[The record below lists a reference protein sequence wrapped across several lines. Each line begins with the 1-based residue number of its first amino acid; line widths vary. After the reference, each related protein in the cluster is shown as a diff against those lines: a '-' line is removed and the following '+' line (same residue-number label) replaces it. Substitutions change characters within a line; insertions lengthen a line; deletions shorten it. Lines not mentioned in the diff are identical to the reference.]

1 MADSPLKQAMD
12 LVTFNIKSDGKQIKD
27 TYQVYSIA
35 VHNALNRI
43 PTAVIKLQDGEVA
56 DKDFEASNSD
66 DFIPGKEIEIQA
78 GYQSDNKT
86 IFKGIVISMHIVL
99 DGIKGSVLEVSCRDK
114 AILMTQSRKS
124 TFFENMKDS
133 DIITSIIGGYSGV
146 SSDVASTTAEHKEL
160 VQYDATDWDF
170 MMIRADINGFVA
182 AINQGKISVKAPDV
196 SSVPLLSLTYG
207 TDIIELEADFS
218 ASGQM
223 PGVEAV
229 SWDATS
235 QKILNQTAS
244 SPPRYSQGNISTDKA
259 ASSIGAKTQTLRSSA
274 QIGSETLQ
282 QWANARLVKS
292 NLAMITGSATF
303 AGASMVLPNTMIE
316 LNGIGE
322 RFSGNAFV
330 SAVHHKIHRGNW
342 TTKIDFGLRDE
353 WFATKPNVNPIPASG
368 LTPEVGGL
376 MMAKVKQLNKDP
388 AGENRILVTLP
399 MMQNDNSGI
408 WARLATFYATNE
420 KGSFFIPEVDDE
432 VVLGFLNSDP
442 NYPVILG
449 SLYSSE
455 NPPPYELTEE
465 NYTKA
470 LLTKE
475 GCKIEFDDE
484 KKVINIETP
493 GENKITIS
501 DEDKG
506 ITIVDENKNSIKTN
520 AEGITIKDSN
530 GNEIVMSSSGIEIK
544 SCSDL
549 KLTATADV
557 TVSGINI
564 TNSASASMKST
575 GQASAEL
582 SASGETT
589 IKGAIVMIN

>member
-455 NPPPYELTEE
+455 NTPPYELTEE

>member
-1 MADSPLKQAMD
+1 MADSPLKQAMN
-12 LVTFNIKSDGKQIKD
+12 LVTFIIKSDGKQIKD

-35 VHNALNRI
+35 VHNTINRI

-86 IFKGIVISMHIVL
+86 IFKGIVISMRIVL
-99 DGIKGSVLEVSCRDK
+99 DGIKGSVLEVTCRDK

-133 DIITSIIGGYSGV
+133 DIISSIIGGYSGV
-146 SSDVASTTAEHKEL
+146 SADVASTTVEHKEL

-170 MMIRADINGFVA
+170 MMIRADINGLVA
-182 AINQGKISVKAPDV
+182 AINQGKVSVKAPDV
-196 SSVPLLSLTYG
+196 SSQPLLALTYG

-223 PGVEAV
+223 PGVEAI

-235 QKILNQTAS
+235 QKILNQTGAS
-244 SPPRYSQGNISTDKA
+244 PTGSSQGNIGTDKA
-259 ASSIGAKTQTLRSSA
+259 ASSIDAETQTLRSSA

-316 LNGIGE
+316 LNGIGD

-330 SAVHHKIHRGNW
+330 SAVHHKIHGGNW
-342 TTKIDFGLRDE
+342 TTKIDFGLKDE

-376 MMAKVKQLNKDP
+376 MMAKVKQLSEDP

-399 MMQNDNSGI
+399 MMQDDNNGI
-408 WARLATFYATNE
+408 WARLATFYATKE

-455 NPPPYELTEE
+455 NAPPYELTEE

-470 LLTKE
+470 LLTKA

-501 DEDKG
+501 DENKG
-506 ITIVDENKNSIKTN
+506 ITIVDENENSIKTN
-520 AEGITIKDSN
+520 AEGITIEDSN

-549 KLTATADV
+549 KLTATGDV

-575 GQASAEL
+575 GQASAEF